1 MHSAIMCK
9 QVNPR
14 IVWCFNSES
23 FMGVCRALGLASA
36 KASGNGLGHKTCN
49 LVMKRYETD
58 LIVPIDHCRL
68 IIVFADWANHC
79 AAWSLCRLIIAFADW
94 AEMAVGLR

>member
-1 MHSAIMCK
+1 
-9 QVNPR
+9 
-14 IVWCFNSES
+14 
-23 FMGVCRALGLASA
+23 MGVCRTLGLASA

-68 IIVFADWANHC
+68 IIVFAHW
-79 AAWSLCRLIIAFADW
+79 
-94 AEMAVGLR
+94 AVGRRSKVDLALQDLDMYIDGMIY

>member
-1 MHSAIMCK
+1 
-9 QVNPR
+9 
-14 IVWCFNSES
+14 
-23 FMGVCRALGLASA
+23 
-36 KASGNGLGHKTCN
+36 
-49 LVMKRYETD
+49 MKRYETD

-94 AEMAVGLR
+94 AELAVGLR

>member
-14 IVWCFNSES
+14 LVWCFNSES
-23 FMGVCRALGLASA
+23 FMGVCRTLGLASA

-49 LVMKRYETD
+49 LVMKRYETGMHVALQD
-58 LIVPIDHCRL
+58 LDMYINGMI
-68 IIVFADWANHC
+68 
-79 AAWSLCRLIIAFADW
+79 
-94 AEMAVGLR
+94 